1 MTKEDQLE
9 SRINS
14 LALCTHFSASWK
26 TIASCTL
33 LLVMTGW
40 WLSVQVCALYV
51 CMHIYC
57 IEGTLYVR
65 VCVCVFVCVYAYIRH
80 CMYCMC
86 VQVCV
91 CASVCLLFVH
101 LVLVKGCI
109 LYCKAL

>member
-14 LALCTHFSASWK
+14 LALCTQFSASWK

-51 CMHIYC
+51 C
-57 IEGTLYVR
+57 V
-65 VCVCVFVCVYAYIRH
+65 
-80 CMYCMC
+80 
-86 VQVCV
+86 
-91 CASVCLLFVH
+91 
-101 LVLVKGCI
+101 
-109 LYCKAL
+109 